1 VFHKYLGDFDPTDVE
16 ICGDYVFVALDNNQN
31 REAGRVV
38 VFKKYDMKANT
49 LEAVLNITGISILFF
64 SNLKFN
70 SAIFILFS

>member
-16 ICGDYVFVALDNNQN
+16 FCGDRVFVALGNNQN

-49 LEAVLNITGISILFF
+49 LEAVLNITGMPVLSFF
-64 SNLKFN
+64 
-70 SAIFILFS
+70 IFLI